1 MNEQLRETVRHTEAM
16 LNRCARDIADHVTD
30 GDTTSESFTVITR
43 LYQKLS
49 DELAEANRQLDAMR
63 GSAPAV

>member
-1 MNEQLRETVRHTEAM
+1 MSEQLRDTIRHTESM
-16 LNRCARDIADHVTD
+16 LNRCARDIADHVIA

-49 DELAEANRQLDAMR
+49 DELADANRLLDAMR
-63 GSAPAV
+63 GSAPAM

>member
-1 MNEQLRETVRHTEAM
+1 MSEQLRDTIRHTESM
-16 LNRCARDIADHVTD
+16 LNRCARDIADHVIA

-49 DELAEANRQLDAMR
+49 DEVADANRLLDAMR
-63 GSAPAV
+63 GSAPAM